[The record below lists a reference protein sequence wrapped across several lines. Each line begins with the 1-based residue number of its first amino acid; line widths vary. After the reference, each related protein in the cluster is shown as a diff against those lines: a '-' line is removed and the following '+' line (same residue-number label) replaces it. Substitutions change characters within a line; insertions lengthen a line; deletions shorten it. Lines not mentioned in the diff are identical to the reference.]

1 MFVLSFKNDH
11 NDPTRYSFDEYYIS
25 VEEIKDFNVLI
36 DNKLFFEQP
45 VKNKQES
52 SEKLI
57 QKLRNNDYTTGNLK
71 SFIKSHQTS
80 DNKSYYQ
87 IRLCL
92 NKLILKGNWKKMTVQ
107 QCFFFSEKKQKTILN
122 FSLDSLIV
130 TE

>member
-52 SEKLI
+52 SENLI
-57 QKLRNNDYTTGNLK
+57 QRSRNNDYTTGNFK
-71 SFIKSHQTS
+71 SITKSHQKS

-92 NKLILKGNWKKMTVQ
+92 NKLILKGNWKKMMVQ
-107 QCFFFSEKKQKTILN
+107 QCFFSLKSKKL
-122 FSLDSLIV
+122 F
-130 TE
+130 

>member
-11 NDPTRYSFDEYYIS
+11 NGPTRYSFDEYYIS

-52 SEKLI
+52 SENLI
-57 QKLRNNDYTTGNLK
+57 QKSRNNDYTTGNFK
-71 SFIKSHQTS
+71 SLIKSHQKS

-92 NKLILKGNWKKMTVQ
+92 NKLILKGNWKKMMVQ
-107 QCFFFSEKKQKTILN
+107 QCFFSLKSKKL
-122 FSLDSLIV
+122 F
-130 TE
+130 